1 MLWGIRSFFVKM
13 VLSPD
18 ARKIPPPTRLGLV
31 LSLTALVSAKS
42 LGPEGVIG
50 SGDAM
55 LDDFKERE
63 DTASKVPEGIDEA
76 ESEMNVPGSDGSTE
90 ATSAVVVG
98 KTFPEESMIF
108 IGTRLR

>member
-1 MLWGIRSFFVKM
+1 M

-31 LSLTALVSAKS
+31 LSLTTLVSAKS
-42 LGPEGVIG
+42 LGPACAEFEGAIA

-55 LDDFKERE
+55 LDESKERE
-63 DTASKVPEGIDEA
+63 DTATKVPEGIFAADEA
-76 ESEMNVPGSDGSTE
+76 EGEMDVTGSDGSTEELE

-98 KTFPEESMIF
+98 KTFPE
-108 IGTRLR
+108 